1 MSSGSSE
8 VLAAQESQLSL
19 LYPPGCLAAPQSL
32 LKVSLSKSSGE
43 VCCTDRNLLSC
54 RDTLVFPEL
63 LANSDPIILD
73 GVTVDFV
80 STVQPNGFV
89 YQSGEGDE
97 AIITYNSATGNL
109 FGSFKTSSGKSYGIE
124 KCSSGHT
131 WKEFNAAGF
140 KADSA
145 LETPEKAVTSPKT
158 AELMALAAA
167 DNVTQATYSV
177 MFYYTADF
185 QAITSDIPGFID
197 QVLAETNQGYV
208 NSGVPLTVT
217 RFCIEAATINDIQDT
232 SAFITAFRTM
242 KKYPKRLRNTADA
255 AALLSVDFNSCGVA
269 YLNTISSG
277 NTISICQKSC
287 ALGYYSFGHELGH
300 NMGLT
305 HNKEVASNSD
315 YPHGHGYLIQA
326 GSASTGARTILAYN
340 AQGHSKR
347 VNYYSNPSAT
357 YPVTGTA
364 LGVVGV
370 SNNAAVL
377 LENRLAMQ
385 AVGDESGSC
394 SDGSTPPSTSSG
406 TGATTAPPSTGSG
419 TCGNCVFPF
428 IYANRVH
435 YTCTT
440 IDGDPRAW
448 CSNTVDEN
456 GVHVNGAGTWE
467 YCTDPSCPGVTSPAV
482 VVNPSNAVGSC
493 CE

>member
-217 RFCIEAATINDIQDT
+217 KFCIEAATINDIQDT
-232 SAFITAFRTM
+232 NSFITAFRTM
-242 KKYPKRLRNTADA
+242 KESVSALRNSADA
-255 AALLSVDFNSCGVA
+255 AVLLSVDFNSCGVA
-269 YLNTISSG
+269 YLNTIGSA
-277 NTISICQKSC
+277 NTISIVQKSC
-287 ALGYYSFGHELGH
+287 ALGYYSFGHEVGH
-300 NMGLT
+300 NMGLH
-305 HNKEVASNSD
+305 HNKASAANPY
-315 YPHGHGYLIQA
+315 YPHGHGHLIQA
-326 GSASTGARTILAYN
+326 GSASTGARTILAYT
-340 AQGHSKR
+340 AQGHSR
-347 VNYYSNPSAT
+347 RINYYSNPSQT
-357 YPVTGTA
+357 YSVTGTA
-364 LGVVGV
+364 LGVAGKADNV
-370 SNNAAVL
+370 AVL
-377 LENRLAMQ
+377 LSNRFAMQ
-385 AVGDESGSC
+385 GVGDETATC
-394 SDGSTPPSTSSG
+394 FDGSTSATTSSPSGGG
-406 TGATTAPPSTGSG
+406 TVGS
-419 TCGNCVFPF
+419 CANCIFPF
-428 IYANRVH
+428 IYLGRLH
-435 YTCTT
+435 LTCTT
-440 IDGDPRAW
+440 LDGDPKPW
-448 CSNTVDEN
+448 CSTKVDSNGIHVSGEN
-456 GVHVNGAGTWE
+456 QWE
-467 YCTDPSCPGVTSPAV
+467 HCESSSCPGMSPPGVSVTTANSP
-482 VVNPSNAVGSC
+482 GSC
-493 CE
+493 CK